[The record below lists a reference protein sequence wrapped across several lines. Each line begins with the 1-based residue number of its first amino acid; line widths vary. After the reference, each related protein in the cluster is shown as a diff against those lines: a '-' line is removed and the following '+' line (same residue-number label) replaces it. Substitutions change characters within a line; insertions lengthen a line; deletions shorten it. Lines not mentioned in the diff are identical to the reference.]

1 MKRLRSGLFYTAVLC
16 FVLAAIGC
24 GKGSGDVMGGSP
36 YLQPFDIAFQGTAPP
51 IAPGSAI
58 NDEFTNQSPLVG
70 DPNAPFVGLDPKWL
84 TFEPGSNLGISV
96 VDQQRQMAYLAAN
109 GDKAWCGVYQ
119 PLPVPGIGE
128 TVQYQLYMR
137 NLIGFLPADDD
148 YTGQCMGML
157 LGVDML
163 GAPATTDL
171 WSLHSNTAR
180 VGTLVHTAMESA
192 AFATF
197 DAPLV
202 PAGAIDSS
210 VEMEFLRARI
220 RSSRNGPDPDD
231 FDTRVHF
238 EASQN
243 GIGWVGVAT
252 FTDIDQQIGH
262 VALALRPS
270 GNQFVVSYFDFL
282 RYYAIGL
289 IQGETLTTGGLQYLG
304 AA

>member
-1 MKRLRSGLFYTAVLC
+1 MRLGLLYAAVLC
-16 FVLAAIGC
+16 FVLAAISC
-24 GKGSGDVMGGSP
+24 GKGSGDTMGGSP

-58 NDEFTNQSPLVG
+58 NDEFTNQTPLVG
-70 DPNAPFVGLDPKWL
+70 DPLAPFVGLDPKWAS
-84 TFEPGSNLGISV
+84 FNPGTNLGIRV

-109 GDKAWCGVYQ
+109 GDKKWCGVYQ
-119 PLPVPGIGE
+119 PLPIPEIGQ
-128 TVQYQLYMR
+128 TLQYQLYMR
-137 NLIGFLPADDD
+137 NMIGFLPADDD
-148 YTGQCMGML
+148 YTGQLMGL
-157 LGVDML
+157 LIGVDMA

-180 VGTLVHTAMESA
+180 VGTLVHTAMEAA

-202 PAGAIDSS
+202 PDGAIDSS
-210 VEMEFLRARI
+210 TEMEFLRARI
-220 RSSRNGPDPDD
+220 RTTRSGPDPDD
-231 FDTRVHF
+231 FDSEIHF

-252 FTDIDQQIGH
+252 YTAIDQQIGH
-262 VALALRPS
+262 VAAALRPS

-282 RYYAIGL
+282 RFYSVPL
-289 IQGETLTTGGLQYLG
+289 VPGETLTTGGLQYLG